1 MLFLKNKMHRML
13 QQGMWFETMSVVHT
27 FRHNS
32 HMWPVYSPIFSSLR
46 DLEHARS
53 CRFPWEKHYTKN
65 VSKRVQTWHCKL
77 NYTKKRVET
86 CRGGPPKCHTWNL
99 GIMIQHGLMGS
110 ILGIVTLICLSFVA
124 PCRLLIYLK
133 SESLTDQL
141 RPPLIPLSI
150 KCMAICHQK

>member
-1 MLFLKNKMHRML
+1 MKPCRWFTPFATIHICDLSTAPSFPVSGILNML
-13 QQGMWFETMSVVHT
+13 
-27 FRHNS
+27 
-32 HMWPVYSPIFSSLR
+32 
-46 DLEHARS
+46 DLVDFHGKS
-53 CRFPWEKHYTKN
+53 TIPKTCRN
-65 VSKRVQTWHCKL
+65 VSKRDIANLIIQ
-77 NYTKKRVET
+77 KKRVET

-150 KCMAICHQK
+150 KCMAICHQKVRSLLFFQCQSNSSVHS